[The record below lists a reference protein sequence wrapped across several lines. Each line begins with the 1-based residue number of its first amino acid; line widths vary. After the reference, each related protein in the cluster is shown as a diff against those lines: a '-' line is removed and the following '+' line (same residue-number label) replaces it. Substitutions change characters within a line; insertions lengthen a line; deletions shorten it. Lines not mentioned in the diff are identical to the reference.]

1 MSSQVKS
8 SGRVICMPAAEQRSN
23 GRPYPGLSAVRG
35 PGAACRMPSAAERK
49 VAVGMTVRA
58 KFALGCRGSG
68 SRKGAW
74 LEARVVRVYRDG
86 SVRVRYVDE
95 RLGAWSVFC
104 RNIGKC
110 RKADRSGPY
119 NINTAPC

>member
-1 MSSQVKS
+1 
-8 SGRVICMPAAEQRSN
+8 
-23 GRPYPGLSAVRG
+23 
-35 PGAACRMPSAAERK
+35 MPSAAERK

-58 KFALGCRGSG
+58 KFAMGCRGSG

-95 RLGAWSVFC
+95 RFGVECVLSQHWKV
-104 RNIGKC
+104 
-110 RKADRSGPY
+110 P
-119 NINTAPC
+119 